1 MHEIFVNLA
10 INKQAGF
17 HTTCIVPLLGRIRFS
32 DLQVRGHLNI
42 LFGVVVEESSWWKL
56 KNATR
61 VENSQ
66 SQMSRDPIDLG
77 RPFGL
82 NDIN

>member
-1 MHEIFVNLA
+1 MDEILVNLA
-10 INKQAGF
+10 VNQHSGF

-32 DLQVRGHLNI
+32 SLQVRGHLNI

-77 RPFGL
+77 ISSSI
-82 NDIN
+82 NDSN